1 MHASREGGGREEMKA
16 RAMMREKGKMLS
28 VKS

>member
-1 MHASREGGGREEMKA
+1 MKA

-28 VKS
+28 VKSWGW